1 MPFGKYKGL
10 TLREIWKIDYLYM
23 DWLMNK
29 VRDKEITGPV
39 GNVISYVIENITE
52 YWDDYQIS
60 WKLKPK

>member
-52 YWDDYQIS
+52 YSDDYQIS